1 VARNALQ
8 VIRAALNRFFWGEG
22 HVAAR
27 RSPARVASPHR
38 STENNDRPPKVS
50 ISYLEIYNEVGYD
63 LLDPAREVAALE
75 HMPQVF
81 FQEDEEGRLHLR
93 NLSAHRAATEEDA
106 LNLVGWAFQLL
117 GSNFRALQLFPAWTG
132 ALSTSLLHS
141 ICS

>member
-1 VARNALQ
+1 M
-8 VIRAALNRFFWGEG
+8 
-22 HVAAR
+22 
-27 RSPARVASPHR
+27 
-38 STENNDRPPKVS
+38 S